1 MSTTEERLA
10 RLEEGY
16 AHVATQAGLE
26 SVRGELKELRG
37 ELKADIVAVRGE
49 LKDIRGELKAD
60 NEVLRGEMKAM
71 AGSFR
76 VWIIIAAII
85 QAGFGALLS
94 LAPWAS

>member
-16 AHVATQAGLE
+16 AHIATQAGLE
-26 SVRGELKELRG
+26 SVRG